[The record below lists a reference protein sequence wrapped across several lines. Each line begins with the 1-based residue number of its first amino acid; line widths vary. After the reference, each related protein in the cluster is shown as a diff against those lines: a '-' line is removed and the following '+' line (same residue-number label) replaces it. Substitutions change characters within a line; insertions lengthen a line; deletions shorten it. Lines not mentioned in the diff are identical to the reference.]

1 MKTFKVNWEESFVE
15 DLMRL
20 EPQEFL
26 GLARILKVK
35 VLDDKNEPRDFWVIL
50 NEVLENYENENRKRR
65 REIRQ
70 IVRAA
75 VRGDN

>member
-1 MKTFKVNWEESFVE
+1 MFKVNWEESFVE

>member
-1 MKTFKVNWEESFVE
+1 MKTFKVNWEESFIE

-35 VLDDKNEPRDFWVIL
+35 VLDDENEPRDFWEIL
-50 NEVLENYENENRKRR
+50 KEVLENYENENRKRR
-65 REIRQ
+65 REIRK